1 MASGNSREKLG
12 RSGVAG
18 GHCMVVRTES
28 YAPNRHDTGS
38 TSPRSVGEVTLIRDT
53 ISHYSPVLIAPLSNL
68 PRAGVQK
75 KRAHRRRE
83 PKLPASLPAEG
94 GDAVRLFVQ
103 AENVR

>member
-75 KRAHRRRE
+75 KKSASPARAKTPGAAAGGGRRRGPTIRTGRE
-83 PKLPASLPAEG
+83 
-94 GDAVRLFVQ
+94 R
-103 AENVR
+103 